1 MVAKFLDDNKIENSL
16 KKWIRTFLN
25 LIDLI
30 QFHFI
35 CEMLAKFSGVESE
48 TSVFKFRKRKRKF
61 LCWHVF
67 TYSIK
72 QAYEIR

>member
-1 MVAKFLDDNKIENSL
+1 MVSKFLDDNKPKTHLKVNSHFF
-16 KKWIRTFLN
+16 K
-25 LIDLI
+25 LI
-30 QFHFI
+30 QFHLI
-35 CEMLAKFSGVESE
+35 CEILAKFSGVESE

>member
-1 MVAKFLDDNKIENSL
+1 
-16 KKWIRTFLN
+16 
-25 LIDLI
+25 
-30 QFHFI
+30 
-35 CEMLAKFSGVESE
+35 MLAKFSGVESE

-72 QAYEIR
+72 QAKLGSFVSQSCNDGYEMYKKA

>member
-1 MVAKFLDDNKIENSL
+1 
-16 KKWIRTFLN
+16 
-25 LIDLI
+25 
-30 QFHFI
+30 
-35 CEMLAKFSGVESE
+35 MLAKFSGVESE